1 MSETGI
7 WMVAAL
13 FLAMVLGAVAFI
25 AVATLRRARQRSQE
39 LGLLATKL
47 GLTFNPDTDKGLPD
61 HFSFLNKLGKGSG
74 RFASN
79 IMAGVYQRRRVLIF
93 DYHYQT
99 SSGEGTQQVSFS
111 FFILFV
117 PHRFPE
123 LTIAPKRLMAKIG
136 SALGFED
143 IRFESAEFSE
153 AFCVCSGDKRFAYDV
168 CDQSMME
175 YLLGNRD
182 LNIEIELDVLAIGFD
197 RELSA
202 TQIRRNLARLLAIRS
217 FIPEHLFNKI

>member
-1 MSETGI
+1 MNETAI
-7 WMVAAL
+7 WIFAAL
-13 FLAMVLGAVAFI
+13 ILAVVLGVAVFI
-25 AVATLRRARQRSQE
+25 VVATLRRARQRSHE
-39 LGLLATKL
+39 LGLLAAKL
-47 GLTFNPDTDKGLPD
+47 GLTFNPDTDKMLPD

-79 IMAGVYQRRRVLIF
+79 ILAGRYQHRSVLIF
-93 DYHYQT
+93 DYHYQI
-99 SSGEGTQQVSFS
+99 SSGEGTRQVSLS

-123 LTIAPKRLMAKIG
+123 LTIAPKGMLAKIG

-153 AFCVCSGDKRFAYDV
+153 AFCVRSKDKRLAYDI
-168 CDQSMME
+168 CNPRMME

-182 LNIEIELDVLAIGFD
+182 LNIEIERDVLAIGFD